1 MKKPISFPSSHGQRS
16 PVRTVIGTAVLFAV
30 FSYYS
35 PNVQAAGAFGNA
47 KRYTTS
53 EITLDNW
60 TQFSNSIYNSY
71 ITPHDENI
79 PAEGQVLTVTGE
91 GIRDTPQKSWHV
103 MGGYS
108 STGDVLNNQLNV
120 NGSINRATLYGGYAD
135 GTGTASGNT
144 LTLNTQSKVSFG
156 QLVGGYSVSGN
167 VQDNQIVV
175 AAGSKVVMNDQ
186 IARGAYTE
194 GKNAVLTSNSVTI
207 EKNASFDSGR
217 NNVHALDGAY
227 AQNGASVASDNFV
240 EIKTGASVAGWVY
253 GVRINLGGTQ
263 TTESVV
269 ENNAVRIEGGKVDGN
284 VYAVY
289 IIAGT
294 PKLTNYQG
302 NSVVLTDATVTGNIA
317 VVNPT
322 RYDLSEE
329 PDTNKLVLHNSTIDG
344 NISVSKVHSSVDPT
358 SVGRGT
364 IEASGRNTVG
374 GSVRYFER
382 LVLTVGTDNETVDD
396 KHANAVLTM
405 TGTGAVLDLQGREL
419 VLTGEDSTLFSDSY
433 DLITGASV
441 AIDNTTTLVKE
452 GTFTDALWSF
462 EELAENADPYADGL
476 QIVRGDL
483 MSGGELIS
491 KGTLSANENSKT
503 LAESFLGSI
512 AFLNQG
518 AEFIADEGMRAI
530 VNAARSG
537 KTATFG
543 AVHGGSSRYETGS
556 SVDVDGVTLATGVAT
571 KFGNL
576 TAAGFIEAGWA
587 SSESHV
593 HETEADGDHDY
604 YGIGAAVRY
613 EFENPFYLDGSVR
626 LGMASTEFDGRYGDT
641 SARYDADSF
650 YGTMHVGAGYL
661 MPLTEA
667 LKLDLYGRYVLSYLD
682 GDDAGLH
689 TGNGETFSMDSTVT
703 HAFRLGARLNG
714 NFCDNAAWRFGLAYE
729 HVADGDAESDVL
741 AEGTRAALDVPTLE
755 GDTGI
760 MELGVTMTP
769 SATSPWSFD
778 VGLKGYVGDRR
789 GVSGSALVTYAF

>member
-1 MKKPISFPSSHGQRS
+1 MKKLISFPSSRGQRS
-16 PVRTVIGTAVLFAV
+16 PMRTVIGTAVLLALLALGNTGA
-30 FSYYS
+30 S
-35 PNVQAAGAFGNA
+35 AALNGN
-47 KRYTTS
+47 RYTTS

-60 TQFSNSIYNSY
+60 HQFSSSLYNSL
-71 ITPHDENI
+71 ITPHDKNT
-79 PAEGQVLTVTGE
+79 PAVGQVLTVTGE
-91 GIRDTPQKSWHV
+91 GIREEPTRSWYV

-108 STGDVLNNQLNV
+108 TTDDVLNNQLNV

-144 LTLNTQSKVSFG
+144 LTLNTQSTVSFG
-156 QLVGGYSVSGN
+156 QLGGGYSASGN
-167 VQDNQIVV
+167 VLNNTVV
-175 AAGSKVVMNDQ
+175 ITASSQVVLNDQ
-186 IARGAYTE
+186 VAQGARTRGTDVVVT
-194 GKNAVLTSNSVTI
+194 GNSVVV
-207 EKNASFDSGR
+207 EENASFDPGPR
-217 NNVHALDGAY
+217 TAQALYGAY
-227 AQNGASVASDNFV
+227 AQNGASDAKQNSVVIRHGALVAGDVFGVFILGGSQD
-240 EIKTGASVAGWVY
+240 TPSVA
-253 GVRINLGGTQ
+253 
-263 TTESVV
+263 
-269 ENNAVRIEGGKVDGN
+269 ENNTVSIVGGRVDGD
-284 VYAVY
+284 VRAVDVS
-289 IIAGT
+289 GNLQ
-294 PKLTNYQG
+294 KLKSYQG
-302 NSVVLTDATVTGNIA
+302 NSVVLTDATVTGNIS

-396 KHANAVLTM
+396 AHENAVLTM
-405 TGTGAVLDLQGREL
+405 TDTGAVLDLQEREL

-433 DLITGASV
+433 DLITGASL
-441 AIDNTTTLVKE
+441 AIDNTTTIVKE

-462 EELAENADPYADGL
+462 EELSENSDPYADGL

-483 MSGGELIS
+483 MSGDELIT
-491 KGTLSANENSKT
+491 KGTLSANANSKT

-537 KTATFG
+537 QTATFG

-593 HETEADGDHDY
+593 HGTEADGDHDY
-604 YGIGAAVRY
+604 YGVGVAVRY
-613 EFENPFYLDGSVR
+613 EFQNPFYLDGSVR
-626 LGMASTEFDGRYGDT
+626 LGMASTEFDGRYGDA

-661 MPLTEA
+661 MSITEA

-682 GDDAGLH
+682 GDDVGLH

-769 SATSPWSFD
+769 SATSPWFFD

>member
-1 MKKPISFPSSHGQRS
+1 MKKLISFPSSRGQRS
-16 PVRTVIGTAVLFAV
+16 PMRTVIGTAVLLALLALGNTGA
-30 FSYYS
+30 S
-35 PNVQAAGAFGNA
+35 AALSGN
-47 KRYTTS
+47 RYTTS

-60 TQFSNSIYNSY
+60 HQFSSSLYNSL
-71 ITPHDENI
+71 ITPHDKNT
-79 PAEGQVLTVTGE
+79 PAVGQVLTVTGE
-91 GIRDTPQKSWHV
+91 GIREEPTRSWYV

-108 STGDVLNNQLNV
+108 TTDDVLNNQLNV

-144 LTLNTQSKVSFG
+144 LTLNTQSTVSFG
-156 QLVGGYSVSGN
+156 QLGGGYSASGN
-167 VQDNQIVV
+167 VLNNTVV
-175 AAGSKVVMNDQ
+175 ITASSQVVLNDQ
-186 IARGAYTE
+186 VAQGARTRGTDVVVT
-194 GKNAVLTSNSVTI
+194 GNSVVV
-207 EKNASFDSGR
+207 EENASFDPGPR
-217 NNVHALDGAY
+217 TAQALYGAY
-227 AQNGASVASDNFV
+227 AQNGASDAKQNSVVIRHGALVAGDVFGVFILGGSQD
-240 EIKTGASVAGWVY
+240 TPSVA
-253 GVRINLGGTQ
+253 
-263 TTESVV
+263 
-269 ENNAVRIEGGKVDGN
+269 ENNTVSIVGGRVDGD
-284 VYAVY
+284 VRAVDVS
-289 IIAGT
+289 GNLQ
-294 PKLTNYQG
+294 KLKSYQG
-302 NSVVLTDATVTGNIA
+302 NSVVLTDATVTGNIS

-396 KHANAVLTM
+396 AHENAVLTM
-405 TGTGAVLDLQGREL
+405 TDTGAVLDLQEREL

-433 DLITGASV
+433 DLITGASL
-441 AIDNTTTLVKE
+441 AIDNTTTIVKE

-462 EELAENADPYADGL
+462 EELSENSDPYADGL

-483 MSGGELIS
+483 MSGDELIT
-491 KGTLSANENSKT
+491 KGTLSANANSKT

-537 KTATFG
+537 QTATFG

-593 HETEADGDHDY
+593 HGTEADGDHDY
-604 YGIGAAVRY
+604 YGVGVAVRY
-613 EFENPFYLDGSVR
+613 EFQNPFYLDGSVR
-626 LGMASTEFDGRYGDT
+626 LGMASTEFDGRYGDA

-661 MPLTEA
+661 MSITEA

-682 GDDAGLH
+682 GDDVGLH

-769 SATSPWSFD
+769 SATSPWFFD

>member
-1 MKKPISFPSSHGQRS
+1 MKKLISFPSSRGQRS
-16 PVRTVIGTAVLFAV
+16 PMRTVIGTAVLLALLALGNTGA
-30 FSYYS
+30 S
-35 PNVQAAGAFGNA
+35 AALSGN
-47 KRYTTS
+47 RYTTS

-60 TQFSNSIYNSY
+60 HQFSSSLYNSL
-71 ITPHDENI
+71 ITPHDKNT
-79 PAEGQVLTVTGE
+79 PAVGQVLTVTGE
-91 GIRDTPQKSWHV
+91 GIREEPTRSWYV

-108 STGDVLNNQLNV
+108 TTDDVLNNQLNV

-144 LTLNTQSKVSFG
+144 LTLNTQSTVSFG
-156 QLVGGYSVSGN
+156 QLGGGYSASGN
-167 VQDNQIVV
+167 VLNNTVVITASSQVVLNNQVAQGARTRGTDVV
-175 AAGSKVVMNDQ
+175 VTG
-186 IARGAYTE
+186 
-194 GKNAVLTSNSVTI
+194 NSVVV
-207 EKNASFDSGR
+207 EENASFDPGPR
-217 NNVHALDGAY
+217 TAQALYGAY
-227 AQNGASVASDNFV
+227 AQNGASDAKQNSVVIRHGALVAGDVFGVFILGGSQD
-240 EIKTGASVAGWVY
+240 TPSVA
-253 GVRINLGGTQ
+253 
-263 TTESVV
+263 
-269 ENNAVRIEGGKVDGN
+269 ENNTVSIVGGRVDGD
-284 VYAVY
+284 VRAVDVS
-289 IIAGT
+289 GNLQ
-294 PKLTNYQG
+294 KLKSYQG
-302 NSVVLTDATVTGNIA
+302 NSVVLTDATVTGNIS

-396 KHANAVLTM
+396 AHENAVLTM

-419 VLTGEDSTLFSDSY
+419 VLAGEDSTLFSDSY

-537 KTATFG
+537 KAATFG

-556 SVDVDGVTLATGVAT
+556 SVDVNGVTLATGVAT

-593 HETEADGDHDY
+593 NGTEADGDHDY

-613 EFENPFYLDGSVR
+613 EFQNPFYLDGSVR
-626 LGMASTEFDGRYGDT
+626 LGMASTEFDGRYGDA

-661 MPLTEA
+661 MSITEA

-769 SATSPWSFD
+769 SATSPWSFNI
-778 VGLKGYVGDRR
+778 GLKGYVGDRR
-789 GVSGSALVTYAF
+789 GVSGSALATYAF

>member
-1 MKKPISFPSSHGQRS
+1 MKKLISFPSSRGQRS
-16 PVRTVIGTAVLFAV
+16 PMRTVIGTAVLLALLALGNTGA
-30 FSYYS
+30 S
-35 PNVQAAGAFGNA
+35 AALSGN
-47 KRYTTS
+47 RYTTS

-60 TQFSNSIYNSY
+60 HQFSSSLYNSL
-71 ITPHDENI
+71 ITPHDKNT
-79 PAEGQVLTVTGE
+79 PAVGQVLTVTGE
-91 GIRDTPQKSWHV
+91 GIREEPTRSWYV

-108 STGDVLNNQLNV
+108 TTDDVLNNQLNV

-144 LTLNTQSKVSFG
+144 LTLNTQSTVSFG
-156 QLVGGYSVSGN
+156 QLGGGYSASGN
-167 VQDNQIVV
+167 VLNNTVV
-175 AAGSKVVMNDQ
+175 ITASSQVVLNDQ
-186 IARGAYTE
+186 VAQGARTRGTDVVVT
-194 GKNAVLTSNSVTI
+194 GNSVVV
-207 EKNASFDSGR
+207 EENASFDPGPR
-217 NNVHALDGAY
+217 TAQALYGAY
-227 AQNGASVASDNFV
+227 AQNGASDAKQNSVVIRHGALVAGDVFGVFILGGSQD
-240 EIKTGASVAGWVY
+240 TPSVA
-253 GVRINLGGTQ
+253 
-263 TTESVV
+263 
-269 ENNAVRIEGGKVDGN
+269 ENNTVSIVGGRVDGD
-284 VYAVY
+284 VRAVDVS
-289 IIAGT
+289 GNLQ
-294 PKLTNYQG
+294 KLKSYQG
-302 NSVVLTDATVTGNIA
+302 NSVVLTDATVTGNIS

-396 KHANAVLTM
+396 AHENAVLTM
-405 TGTGAVLDLQGREL
+405 TDTGAVLDLQEREL

-433 DLITGASV
+433 DLITGASL
-441 AIDNTTTLVKE
+441 AIDNTTTIVKE

-462 EELAENADPYADGL
+462 EELSENSDPYADGL

-483 MSGGELIS
+483 MSGDELIT
-491 KGTLSANENSKT
+491 KGTLSANANSKT

-537 KTATFG
+537 QTATFG

-593 HETEADGDHDY
+593 HGTEADGDHDY
-604 YGIGAAVRY
+604 YGVGAAVRY

-626 LGMASTEFDGRYGDT
+626 LGMASTEFDGRYGDA

-661 MPLTEA
+661 MSITEA
-667 LKLDLYGRYVLSYLD
+667 LKLDLYGRYVLSFLD
-682 GDDAGLH
+682 GDDVGLH

-769 SATSPWSFD
+769 SATSPWFFD

>member
-1 MKKPISFPSSHGQRS
+1 MKKLISFPSSRGQRS
-16 PVRTVIGTAVLFAV
+16 PMRTVIGTAVLLALLALGNTGA
-30 FSYYS
+30 S
-35 PNVQAAGAFGNA
+35 AALSGN
-47 KRYTTS
+47 RYTTS

-60 TQFSNSIYNSY
+60 HQFSSSLYNSL
-71 ITPHDENI
+71 ITPHDKNT
-79 PAEGQVLTVTGE
+79 PAVGQVLTVTGE
-91 GIRDTPQKSWHV
+91 GIREEPTRSWYV

-108 STGDVLNNQLNV
+108 TTDDVLNNQLNV

-144 LTLNTQSKVSFG
+144 LTLNTQSTVSFG
-156 QLVGGYSVSGN
+156 QLGGGYSASGN
-167 VQDNQIVV
+167 VLNNTVV
-175 AAGSKVVMNDQ
+175 ITASSQVVLNGQ
-186 IARGAYTE
+186 VAQGARTRGTDVVVT
-194 GKNAVLTSNSVTI
+194 GNSVVV
-207 EKNASFDSGR
+207 EENASFDPGPR
-217 NNVHALDGAY
+217 TAQALYGAY
-227 AQNGASVASDNFV
+227 AQNGASDAKQNSVVIRHGALVAGDVFGVFILGGSQD
-240 EIKTGASVAGWVY
+240 TPSVA
-253 GVRINLGGTQ
+253 
-263 TTESVV
+263 
-269 ENNAVRIEGGKVDGN
+269 ENNTVSIVGGRVDGD
-284 VYAVY
+284 VRAVDVS
-289 IIAGT
+289 GNLQ
-294 PKLTNYQG
+294 KLKSYQG
-302 NSVVLTDATVTGNIA
+302 NSVVLTDATVTGNIS

-396 KHANAVLTM
+396 AHENAVLTM
-405 TGTGAVLDLQGREL
+405 TDTGAVLDLQEREL

-433 DLITGASV
+433 DLITGASL
-441 AIDNTTTLVKE
+441 AIDNTTTIVKE

-462 EELAENADPYADGL
+462 EELSENSDPYADGL

-483 MSGGELIS
+483 MSGDELIT
-491 KGTLSANENSKT
+491 KGTLSANANSKT

-537 KTATFG
+537 QTATFG

-593 HETEADGDHDY
+593 HGTEADGDHDY
-604 YGIGAAVRY
+604 YGVGVAVRY
-613 EFENPFYLDGSVR
+613 EFQNPFYLDGSVR
-626 LGMASTEFDGRYGDT
+626 LGMASTEFDGRYGDA

-661 MPLTEA
+661 MSITEA

-682 GDDAGLH
+682 GDDVGLH

-769 SATSPWSFD
+769 SATSPWFFD

>member
-1 MKKPISFPSSHGQRS
+1 MKKLISFPSSRGQRS
-16 PVRTVIGTAVLFAV
+16 PMRTVIGTAVLLALLALGNTGA
-30 FSYYS
+30 S
-35 PNVQAAGAFGNA
+35 AAISGN
-47 KRYTTS
+47 RYTTS

-60 TQFSNSIYNSY
+60 HQFSSSLYNSL
-71 ITPHDENI
+71 ITPHDKNT
-79 PAEGQVLTVTGE
+79 PAVGQVLTVTGE
-91 GIRDTPQKSWHV
+91 GIREEPTRSWYV

-108 STGDVLNNQLNV
+108 TTDDVLNNQLNV

-144 LTLNTQSKVSFG
+144 LTLNTQSTVSFG
-156 QLVGGYSVSGN
+156 QLGGGYSASGN
-167 VQDNQIVV
+167 VLNNTVV
-175 AAGSKVVMNDQ
+175 ITASSQVVLNDQ
-186 IARGAYTE
+186 VAQGARTRGTDVVVT
-194 GKNAVLTSNSVTI
+194 GNSVVV
-207 EKNASFDSGR
+207 EENASFDPGPR
-217 NNVHALDGAY
+217 TAQALYGAY
-227 AQNGASVASDNFV
+227 AQNGASDAKQNSVVIRHGALVAGDVFGVFILGGSQD
-240 EIKTGASVAGWVY
+240 TPSVA
-253 GVRINLGGTQ
+253 
-263 TTESVV
+263 
-269 ENNAVRIEGGKVDGN
+269 ENNTVSIVGGRVDGD
-284 VYAVY
+284 VRAVDVS
-289 IIAGT
+289 GNLQ
-294 PKLTNYQG
+294 KLKSYQG
-302 NSVVLTDATVTGNIA
+302 NSVVLTDATVTGNIS

-396 KHANAVLTM
+396 AHENAVLTM
-405 TGTGAVLDLQGREL
+405 TDTGAVLDLQEREL

-433 DLITGASV
+433 DLITGASL
-441 AIDNTTTLVKE
+441 AIDNTTTIVKE

-462 EELAENADPYADGL
+462 EELSENSDPYADGL

-483 MSGGELIS
+483 MSGDELIT
-491 KGTLSANENSKT
+491 KGTLSANANSKT

-537 KTATFG
+537 QTATFG

-593 HETEADGDHDY
+593 HGTEADGDHDY
-604 YGIGAAVRY
+604 YGVGAAVRY

-626 LGMASTEFDGRYGDT
+626 LGMASTEFDGRYGDA

-661 MPLTEA
+661 MSITEA

-682 GDDAGLH
+682 GDDVGLH

-769 SATSPWSFD
+769 SATSPWFFD

>member
-1 MKKPISFPSSHGQRS
+1 MKKLISFPSSRGQRS
-16 PVRTVIGTAVLFAV
+16 PMRTVIGTAVLLALLALGNTGA
-30 FSYYS
+30 S
-35 PNVQAAGAFGNA
+35 AALSGN
-47 KRYTTS
+47 RYTTS

-60 TQFSNSIYNSY
+60 HQFSSSLYNSL
-71 ITPHDENI
+71 ITPHDKNT
-79 PAEGQVLTVTGE
+79 PAVGQVLTVTGE
-91 GIRDTPQKSWHV
+91 GIREEPTRSWYV

-108 STGDVLNNQLNV
+108 TTDDVLNNQLNV

-144 LTLNTQSKVSFG
+144 LTLNTQSTVSFG
-156 QLVGGYSVSGN
+156 QLGGGYSASGN
-167 VQDNQIVV
+167 VLNNTVVITASSQVVLNNQVAQGARTRGTDVV
-175 AAGSKVVMNDQ
+175 VTG
-186 IARGAYTE
+186 
-194 GKNAVLTSNSVTI
+194 NSVVV
-207 EKNASFDSGR
+207 EENASFDPGPR
-217 NNVHALDGAY
+217 TAQALYGAY
-227 AQNGASVASDNFV
+227 AQNGASDAKQNSVVIRHGALVAGDVFGVFILGGSQD
-240 EIKTGASVAGWVY
+240 TPSVA
-253 GVRINLGGTQ
+253 
-263 TTESVV
+263 
-269 ENNAVRIEGGKVDGN
+269 ENNTVSIVGGRVDGD
-284 VYAVY
+284 VRAVDVS
-289 IIAGT
+289 GNLQ
-294 PKLTNYQG
+294 KLKSYQG
-302 NSVVLTDATVTGNIA
+302 NSVVLTDATVTGNIS

-396 KHANAVLTM
+396 AHENAVLTM
-405 TGTGAVLDLQGREL
+405 TGTGAVLDLQEREL

-441 AIDNTTTLVKE
+441 AIDNTTTIVKE

-462 EELAENADPYADGL
+462 EELSENSDPYADGL

-483 MSGGELIS
+483 MSGDELIT
-491 KGTLSANENSKT
+491 KGTLSANANSKT

-537 KTATFG
+537 QTATFG

-556 SVDVDGVTLATGVAT
+556 SVDVDGVTLATGIAT

-593 HETEADGDHDY
+593 HGTEADGDHDY
-604 YGIGAAVRY
+604 YGVGAAVRY

-626 LGMASTEFDGRYGDT
+626 LGTASTEFDGRYADA

-661 MPLTEA
+661 VPITEA

-682 GDDAGLH
+682 GDDVGLH

-741 AEGTRAALDVPTLE
+741 VEGTRAALDVPTLE

>member
-1 MKKPISFPSSHGQRS
+1 MKKLISFPSSRGQRS
-16 PVRTVIGTAVLFAV
+16 PMRTVIGTAVLLALLALGNTGA
-30 FSYYS
+30 S
-35 PNVQAAGAFGNA
+35 AALSGN
-47 KRYTTS
+47 RYTTS

-60 TQFSNSIYNSY
+60 HQFSSSLYNSL
-71 ITPHDENI
+71 ITPHDKNT
-79 PAEGQVLTVTGE
+79 PAVGQVLTVTGE
-91 GIRDTPQKSWHV
+91 GIREEPTRSWYV

-108 STGDVLNNQLNV
+108 TTDDVLNNQLNV

-144 LTLNTQSKVSFG
+144 LTLNTQSTVSFG
-156 QLVGGYSVSGN
+156 QLGGGYSASGN
-167 VQDNQIVV
+167 VLNNTVV
-175 AAGSKVVMNDQ
+175 ITASSQVVLNDQ
-186 IARGAYTE
+186 VAQGARTRGTDVVVT
-194 GKNAVLTSNSVTI
+194 GNSVVV
-207 EKNASFDSGR
+207 EENASFDPGPR
-217 NNVHALDGAY
+217 TAQALYGAY
-227 AQNGASVASDNFV
+227 AQNGASDAKQNSVVIRHGALVAGDVFGVFILGGSQD
-240 EIKTGASVAGWVY
+240 TPSVA
-253 GVRINLGGTQ
+253 
-263 TTESVV
+263 
-269 ENNAVRIEGGKVDGN
+269 ENNTVSIVGGRVDGD
-284 VYAVY
+284 VRAVDVS
-289 IIAGT
+289 GNLQ
-294 PKLTNYQG
+294 KLKSYQG
-302 NSVVLTDATVTGNIA
+302 NSVVLTDATVTGNIS

-382 LVLTVGTDNETVDD
+382 LVLTIGTDNETVDD
-396 KHANAVLTM
+396 AHENAVLTM
-405 TGTGAVLDLQGREL
+405 TDTGAVLDLQEREL

-441 AIDNTTTLVKE
+441 AIDNTTTIVKE

-462 EELAENADPYADGL
+462 EELSENSDPYADGL

-483 MSGGELIS
+483 MSGDELIT
-491 KGTLSANENSKT
+491 KGTLSANANSKT

-537 KTATFG
+537 QTATFG

-556 SVDVDGVTLATGVAT
+556 SVDVDGVTLAAGIAT

-593 HETEADGDHDY
+593 HGTEADGDHDY
-604 YGIGAAVRY
+604 YGVGAAVRY

-626 LGMASTEFDGRYGDT
+626 LGTASTEFDGRYADA

-661 MPLTEA
+661 VPITEA

-682 GDDAGLH
+682 GDDVGLY

-741 AEGTRAALDVPTLE
+741 VEGTRAALDVPTLE

>member
-1 MKKPISFPSSHGQRS
+1 MKKPILFPSSHGQRS
-16 PVRTVIGTAVLFAV
+16 PVRTVVGTAVLFAV
-30 FSYYS
+30 FSWQS
-35 PNVQAAGAFGNA
+35 QTVLAADPFGNA

-60 TQFSNSIYNSY
+60 EQFSSSLRNSL
-71 ITPHDENI
+71 ITPHDEDVT
-79 PAEGQVLTVTGE
+79 AEGQELKVVGE
-91 GIRDTPQKSWHV
+91 GIRGSHTGTESWYV
-103 MGGYS
+103 AGGYS
-108 STGDVLNNQLNV
+108 STGDVRNNRLNI
-120 NGSINRATLYGGYAD
+120 NGSIKGASLYGGRAD
-135 GTGTASGNT
+135 GSGKASGNV
-144 LTLNTQSKVSFG
+144 LTLNTQSVVTFG
-156 QLVGGYSVSGN
+156 NLYGGHSDTGSVLGNRIVILNGAVVETSGKAPYGAYTKGTNAVVSGN
-167 VQDNQIVV
+167 SIVV
-175 AAGSKVVMNDQ
+175 GDNVSFTTGSGV
-186 IARGAYTE
+186 
-194 GKNAVLTSNSVTI
+194 
-207 EKNASFDSGR
+207 
-217 NNVHALDGAY
+217 ALYGAY
-227 AQNGASVASDNFV
+227 AFNGSTVAENSI
-240 EIKTGASVAGWVY
+240 EIGNKSTVAGNVTAAYIEKTY
-253 GVRINLGGTQ
+253 GAEDKQSTIQGNSVRVT
-263 TTESVV
+263 
-269 ENNAVRIEGGKVDGN
+269 GGKVDGN
-284 VYAVY
+284 VYAVN
-289 IIAGT
+289 T
-294 PKLTNYQG
+294 QNTQRVNSYQG
-302 NSVVLTDATVTGNIA
+302 NSIVLTDATVTGNVA
-317 VVNPT
+317 VVNPA
-322 RYDLSEE
+322 RYDLSTE

-344 NISVSKVHSSVDPT
+344 NISVSDVHSSVDPT
-358 SVGRGT
+358 SVGRGK

-374 GSVRYFER
+374 GSVSYFER

-396 KHANAVLTM
+396 AHENAVLTM
-405 TGTGAVLDLQGREL
+405 TDTGAVLDLQGREL

-462 EELAENADPYADGL
+462 EELAENADPYVDGL

-593 HETEADGDHDY
+593 HGTEADGDHDY

-626 LGMASTEFDGRYGDT
+626 LGMASTEFDGRYGDA

-703 HAFRLGARLNG
+703 HAFRLGARLKG

>member
-1 MKKPISFPSSHGQRS
+1 MKKLISFPSSRGQRS
-16 PVRTVIGTAVLFAV
+16 PMRTVIGTAVLLALLALGNTGA
-30 FSYYS
+30 S
-35 PNVQAAGAFGNA
+35 AALSGN
-47 KRYTTS
+47 RYTTS

-60 TQFSNSIYNSY
+60 HQFSSSLYNSL
-71 ITPHDENI
+71 ITPHDKNT
-79 PAEGQVLTVTGE
+79 PAVEQVLTVTGE
-91 GIRDTPQKSWHV
+91 GIREEPTRSWYV

-108 STGDVLNNQLNV
+108 TTDDVLNNQLNI

-144 LTLNTQSKVSFG
+144 LTLNTQSTVSFG
-156 QLVGGYSVSGN
+156 QLGGGYSASGN
-167 VQDNQIVV
+167 VLNNKVV
-175 AAGSKVVMNDQ
+175 ITENSKVVLNDQ
-186 IARGAYTE
+186 VAQGARTRGTDVVVT
-194 GKNAVLTSNSVTI
+194 GNSVVV
-207 EKNASFDSGR
+207 EENASFDPGPR
-217 NNVHALDGAY
+217 TAQALYGAY
-227 AQNGASVASDNFV
+227 AQNGASDAKQNSVVIRHEALVAGDVFGVFILGGSQD
-240 EIKTGASVAGWVY
+240 TPSVA
-253 GVRINLGGTQ
+253 
-263 TTESVV
+263 
-269 ENNAVRIEGGKVDGN
+269 ENNTVSIVGGKVDGD
-284 VYAVY
+284 VRAVDVS
-289 IIAGT
+289 GN
-294 PKLTNYQG
+294 PQKLKSYQG

-317 VVNPT
+317 VVTPT
-322 RYDLSEE
+322 RYDLSTE

-374 GSVRYFER
+374 GSVRDFER

-396 KHANAVLTM
+396 AHENAVLTM
-405 TGTGAVLDLQGREL
+405 TGTDAVLDLQGREL

-537 KTATFG
+537 KAATFG

-556 SVDVDGVTLATGVAT
+556 SVDVNGVTLATGVAT

-593 HETEADGDHDY
+593 NGTEADGDHDY

-613 EFENPFYLDGSVR
+613 EFQNPFYLDGSVR
-626 LGMASTEFDGRYGDT
+626 LGMASTEFDGRYGDA

-661 MPLTEA
+661 MSITEA

-789 GVSGSALVTYAF
+789 GVSGSALATYAF

>member
-1 MKKPISFPSSHGQRS
+1 MKKLISFPSSRGQRS
-16 PVRTVIGTAVLFAV
+16 PVRAVLGTAVLLAV
-30 FSYYS
+30 LALGNTGAS
-35 PNVQAAGAFGNA
+35 AALSGN
-47 KRYTTS
+47 RYTTS

-60 TQFSNSIYNSY
+60 HQFSSSLYNSL
-71 ITPHDENI
+71 ITPHDKNT
-79 PAEGQVLTVTGE
+79 PAVEQVLTVTGE
-91 GIRDTPQKSWHV
+91 GIREEPTGSWYV

-108 STGDVLNNQLNV
+108 TTDDVLNNQLNV
-120 NGSINRATLYGGYAD
+120 IGSINRATLYGGRAD

-144 LTLNTQSKVSFG
+144 LTLKTQSKVSFG

-284 VYAVY
+284 VYAVD

-302 NSVVLTDATVTGNIA
+302 NSVVLTDATVTGEVT
-317 VVNPT
+317 VVRAT

-329 PDTNKLVLHNSTIDG
+329 PDTNKLVLHNSTVEG
-344 NISVSKVHSSVDPT
+344 NLQVSYLSSSV
-358 SVGRGT
+358 GKGT
-364 IEASGRNTVG
+364 IEASGKNTVG
-374 GSVRYFER
+374 GKVRDFER

-396 KHANAVLTM
+396 THANAVLTM

-556 SVDVDGVTLATGVAT
+556 SVDVDGVTLATGVVT

-593 HETEADGDHDY
+593 HGTEADGDHDY

-626 LGMASTEFDGRYGDT
+626 LGMASTEFDGRYGDA

>member
-1 MKKPISFPSSHGQRS
+1 MKKLNSFPSSRGQRS
-16 PVRTVIGTAVLFAV
+16 PMRTVIGTAVLLALLALGNTGA
-30 FSYYS
+30 S
-35 PNVQAAGAFGNA
+35 AALSGN
-47 KRYTTS
+47 RYTTS

-60 TQFSNSIYNSY
+60 HQFSSSLYNSL
-71 ITPHDENI
+71 ITPHDKNT
-79 PAEGQVLTVTGE
+79 PAVGQVLTVTGE
-91 GIRDTPQKSWHV
+91 GIREEPTRSWYV

-108 STGDVLNNQLNV
+108 TTDDVLNNQLNV

-156 QLVGGYSVSGN
+156 QLAGGYSVSGN
-167 VQDNQIVV
+167 VRDNTVV
-175 AAGSKVVMNDQ
+175 ITASSQVVLNDQ
-186 IARGAYTE
+186 VAQGARTRGTDVVVT
-194 GKNAVLTSNSVTI
+194 GNSVVV
-207 EKNASFDSGR
+207 EENASFDPGPR
-217 NNVHALDGAY
+217 TAQALYGAY
-227 AQNGASVASDNFV
+227 AQNGASDAKQNSVVIRHGALVAGDVFGVFILGGSQD
-240 EIKTGASVAGWVY
+240 TPSVA
-253 GVRINLGGTQ
+253 
-263 TTESVV
+263 
-269 ENNAVRIEGGKVDGN
+269 ENNTVCIVGGQVDGD
-284 VYAVY
+284 VRAVDVS
-289 IIAGT
+289 GNLQ
-294 PKLTNYQG
+294 KLKSYQG

-396 KHANAVLTM
+396 AHENAVLTM
-405 TGTGAVLDLQGREL
+405 TGTGAVLDLQEREL

-483 MSGGELIS
+483 MSGDELIT
-491 KGTLSANENSKT
+491 KGTLSANANSKT

-537 KTATFG
+537 QTATFG

-587 SSESHV
+587 SSENHV
-593 HETEADGDHDY
+593 HGTEADGDHDY
-604 YGIGAAVRY
+604 YGVGAAVRY
-613 EFENPFYLDGSVR
+613 EFQNPFYLDGSVR
-626 LGMASTEFDGRYGDT
+626 LGMASTEFDGRYGDA

-661 MPLTEA
+661 MSITEA
-667 LKLDLYGRYVLSYLD
+667 FKLDLYGRYVLSYLD
-682 GDDAGLH
+682 GDDVGLH
-689 TGNGETFSMDSTVT
+689 TGNSETFSMDSTVT

-769 SATSPWSFD
+769 SATSPWFFD

>member
-1 MKKPISFPSSHGQRS
+1 MKKLISFPSSRGQRS
-16 PVRTVIGTAVLFAV
+16 PMRTVIGTAVLLALLALGNTGA
-30 FSYYS
+30 S
-35 PNVQAAGAFGNA
+35 AALSGN
-47 KRYTTS
+47 RYTTS

-60 TQFSNSIYNSY
+60 HQFSSSLYNSL
-71 ITPHDENI
+71 ITPHDKNT
-79 PAEGQVLTVTGE
+79 PAVGQVLTVTGE
-91 GIRDTPQKSWHV
+91 GIREEPTRSWYV

-108 STGDVLNNQLNV
+108 TTDDVLNNQLNV
-120 NGSINRATLYGGYAD
+120 NGSINRATLYGGYVD

-156 QLVGGYSVSGN
+156 QLGGGYSASGN
-167 VQDNQIVV
+167 VLNN
-175 AAGSKVVMNDQ
+175 KVVVTASSQVVLNDQ
-186 IARGAYTE
+186 VAQGARTKGTDVVVT
-194 GKNAVLTSNSVTI
+194 GNSVVV
-207 EKNASFDSGR
+207 EENASFDPGPR
-217 NNVHALDGAY
+217 TAQALYGAY
-227 AQNGASVASDNFV
+227 AQNGASDAKQNSVV
-240 EIKTGASVAGWVY
+240 IRHGASVAGDVW
-253 GVRINLGGTQ
+253 GVFIQGGSQDTP
-263 TTESVV
+263 SVA
-269 ENNAVRIEGGKVDGN
+269 ENNTVSIVGGRVDGH
-284 VYAVY
+284 VRAVDVRP
-289 IIAGT
+289 A
-294 PKLTNYQG
+294 
-302 NSVVLTDATVTGNIA
+302 
-317 VVNPT
+317 
-322 RYDLSEE
+322 RYDLSTE
-329 PDTNKLVLHNSTIDG
+329 PDTNKLVLHNSTVKG
-344 NISVSKVHSSVDPT
+344 NLQVSYLSSSVDPT
-358 SVGRGT
+358 SVGKGT
-364 IEASGRNTVG
+364 IEASGKNTVG
-374 GSVRYFER
+374 GSVLDFER
-382 LVLTVGTDNETVDD
+382 LVLKVGSDNETVDD
-396 KHANAVLTM
+396 THANAVLNM

-543 AVHGGSSRYETGS
+543 AVHSGSSRYETGS

-593 HETEADGDHDY
+593 HGTEADGDHDY

-626 LGMASTEFDGRYGDT
+626 LGMASTEFDGRYGDA

-689 TGNGETFSMDSTVT
+689 TVNGETFSMDSTVT

-789 GVSGSALVTYAF
+789 GVSGSALATYAF

>member
-1 MKKPISFPSSHGQRS
+1 MKKLISFPSSRGQRS
-16 PVRTVIGTAVLFAV
+16 PMRTVIGTAVLLALLALGNTGA
-30 FSYYS
+30 S
-35 PNVQAAGAFGNA
+35 AALSGN
-47 KRYTTS
+47 RYTTS

-60 TQFSNSIYNSY
+60 HQFSSSLYNSL
-71 ITPHDENI
+71 ITPHDKNT
-79 PAEGQVLTVTGE
+79 PAVGQVLTVTGE
-91 GIRDTPQKSWHV
+91 GIREEPTRSWYV

-108 STGDVLNNQLNV
+108 TTDDVLNNQLNV

-144 LTLNTQSKVSFG
+144 LTLNTQSTVSFG
-156 QLVGGYSVSGN
+156 QLGGGYSASGN
-167 VQDNQIVV
+167 VLNNTVV
-175 AAGSKVVMNDQ
+175 ITASSQVVLNDQ
-186 IARGAYTE
+186 VAQGARTRGTDVVVT
-194 GKNAVLTSNSVTI
+194 GNSVVV
-207 EKNASFDSGR
+207 EENASFDPGPR
-217 NNVHALDGAY
+217 TAQALYGAY
-227 AQNGASVASDNFV
+227 AQNGASDAKQNSVVIRHGALVAGDVFGVFILGGSQD
-240 EIKTGASVAGWVY
+240 TPSVA
-253 GVRINLGGTQ
+253 
-263 TTESVV
+263 
-269 ENNAVRIEGGKVDGN
+269 ENNTVSIVGGRVDGD
-284 VYAVY
+284 VRAVDVS
-289 IIAGT
+289 GNLQ
-294 PKLTNYQG
+294 KLKSYQG
-302 NSVVLTDATVTGNIA
+302 NSVVLTDATVTGNIS

-382 LVLTVGTDNETVDD
+382 LVLTIGTDNETVDD
-396 KHANAVLTM
+396 AHENAVLTM
-405 TGTGAVLDLQGREL
+405 TDTGAVLDLQEREL

-441 AIDNTTTLVKE
+441 AIDNTTTIVKE

-462 EELAENADPYADGL
+462 EELSENSDPYADGL

-483 MSGGELIS
+483 MSGDELIT
-491 KGTLSANENSKT
+491 KGTLSANANSKT

-537 KTATFG
+537 QTATFG

-556 SVDVDGVTLATGVAT
+556 SVDVDGVTLATGIAT

-593 HETEADGDHDY
+593 HGTEADGDHDY
-604 YGIGAAVRY
+604 YGVGAAVRY

-626 LGMASTEFDGRYGDT
+626 LGTASTEFDGRYADA

-661 MPLTEA
+661 VPITEA

-682 GDDAGLH
+682 GDDVGLY

-741 AEGTRAALDVPTLE
+741 VEGTRAALDVPTLE

>member
-1 MKKPISFPSSHGQRS
+1 MDGH
-16 PVRTVIGTAVLFAV
+16 VRAVDVIG
-30 FSYYS
+30 
-35 PNVQAAGAFGNA
+35 
-47 KRYTTS
+47 
-53 EITLDNW
+53 
-60 TQFSNSIYNSY
+60 NS
-71 ITPHDENI
+71 
-79 PAEGQVLTVTGE
+79 
-91 GIRDTPQKSWHV
+91 QKLKS
-103 MGGYS
+103 
-108 STGDVLNNQLNV
+108 
-120 NGSINRATLYGGYAD
+120 
-135 GTGTASGNT
+135 
-144 LTLNTQSKVSFG
+144 
-156 QLVGGYSVSGN
+156 
-167 VQDNQIVV
+167 
-175 AAGSKVVMNDQ
+175 
-186 IARGAYTE
+186 
-194 GKNAVLTSNSVTI
+194 
-207 EKNASFDSGR
+207 
-217 NNVHALDGAY
+217 
-227 AQNGASVASDNFV
+227 
-240 EIKTGASVAGWVY
+240 
-253 GVRINLGGTQ
+253 
-263 TTESVV
+263 
-269 ENNAVRIEGGKVDGN
+269 
-284 VYAVY
+284 
-289 IIAGT
+289 
-294 PKLTNYQG
+294 YQG
-302 NSVVLTDATVTGNIA
+302 NSVVLTDATVTGD
-317 VVNPT
+317 VVVVRPT
-322 RYDLSEE
+322 RYDLSAE
-329 PDTNKLVLHNSTIDG
+329 PDTNKLVLHNSTVEG
-344 NISVSKVHSSVDPT
+344 NLEVSYLYSSVDPT
-358 SVGRGT
+358 SVGEGT

-441 AIDNTTTLVKE
+441 ALDNTTTLVKE

-576 TAAGFIEAGWA
+576 TTAGFIEAGWA

-593 HETEADGDHDY
+593 NGTEADGDHDY

-613 EFENPFYLDGSVR
+613 EFQNPFYLDGSVR
-626 LGMASTEFDGRYGDT
+626 LGMASTEFDGRYGDA

-661 MPLTEA
+661 MSITEA

-689 TGNGETFSMDSTVT
+689 TVNGETFSMDSTVT

-789 GVSGSALVTYAF
+789 GVSGSALATYAF

>member
-1 MKKPISFPSSHGQRS
+1 MKKLISFPSSRGQRS
-16 PVRTVIGTAVLFAV
+16 PMRTVIGTAVLLALLALGNTGA
-30 FSYYS
+30 S
-35 PNVQAAGAFGNA
+35 AALSGN
-47 KRYTTS
+47 RYTTS

-60 TQFSNSIYNSY
+60 HQFSSSLYNSL
-71 ITPHDENI
+71 ITPHDKNT
-79 PAEGQVLTVTGE
+79 PAVGQVLTVTGE
-91 GIRDTPQKSWHV
+91 GIREEPTRSWYV

-108 STGDVLNNQLNV
+108 TTDDVLNNQLNV

-144 LTLNTQSKVSFG
+144 LTLNTQSTVSFG
-156 QLVGGYSVSGN
+156 QLGGGYSASGN
-167 VQDNQIVV
+167 VLNNTVV
-175 AAGSKVVMNDQ
+175 ITASSQVVLNDQ
-186 IARGAYTE
+186 VAQGARTRGTDVVVT
-194 GKNAVLTSNSVTI
+194 GNSVVV
-207 EKNASFDSGR
+207 EENASFDPGPR
-217 NNVHALDGAY
+217 TAQALYGAY
-227 AQNGASVASDNFV
+227 AQNGASDAKQNSVGIRHGALVAGDVFGVFILGGSQD
-240 EIKTGASVAGWVY
+240 TPSVA
-253 GVRINLGGTQ
+253 
-263 TTESVV
+263 
-269 ENNAVRIEGGKVDGN
+269 ENNTVSIVGGRVDGD
-284 VYAVY
+284 VRAVDVS
-289 IIAGT
+289 GNLQ
-294 PKLTNYQG
+294 KLKSYQG
-302 NSVVLTDATVTGNIA
+302 NSVVLTDATVTGNIS

-374 GSVRYFER
+374 GSVRDFER

-396 KHANAVLTM
+396 AHENAVLTM

-419 VLTGEDSTLFSDSY
+419 VLAGEDSTLFSDSY

-537 KTATFG
+537 KAATFG

-556 SVDVDGVTLATGVAT
+556 SVDVNGVTLATGVAT

-593 HETEADGDHDY
+593 NGTEADGDHDY

-613 EFENPFYLDGSVR
+613 EFQNPFYLDGSVR
-626 LGMASTEFDGRYGDT
+626 LGMASTEFDGRYGDA

-661 MPLTEA
+661 MSITEA

-769 SATSPWSFD
+769 SATSPWSFN

-789 GVSGSALVTYAF
+789 GVSGSALATYAF

>member
-1 MKKPISFPSSHGQRS
+1 MKKLISFPSSRGQRS
-16 PVRTVIGTAVLFAV
+16 PMRTVIGTAVLLALLALGNTGA
-30 FSYYS
+30 S
-35 PNVQAAGAFGNA
+35 AALNGN
-47 KRYTTS
+47 RYTTS

-60 TQFSNSIYNSY
+60 HQFSSSLYNSL
-71 ITPHDENI
+71 ITPHDKNT
-79 PAEGQVLTVTGE
+79 PAVGQVLTVTGE
-91 GIRDTPQKSWHV
+91 GIREEPTRSWYV

-108 STGDVLNNQLNV
+108 TTDDVLNNQLNV

-144 LTLNTQSKVSFG
+144 LTLNTQSTVSFG
-156 QLVGGYSVSGN
+156 QLGGGYSASGN
-167 VQDNQIVV
+167 VLNNTVV
-175 AAGSKVVMNDQ
+175 ITASSQVVLNDQ
-186 IARGAYTE
+186 VAQGARTRGTDVVVT
-194 GKNAVLTSNSVTI
+194 GNSVVV
-207 EKNASFDSGR
+207 EENASFDPGPR
-217 NNVHALDGAY
+217 TAQALYGAY
-227 AQNGASVASDNFV
+227 AQNGASDAKQNSVVIRHGALVAGDVFGVFILGGSQD
-240 EIKTGASVAGWVY
+240 TPSVA
-253 GVRINLGGTQ
+253 
-263 TTESVV
+263 
-269 ENNAVRIEGGKVDGN
+269 ENNTVSIVGGRVDGD
-284 VYAVY
+284 VRAVDVS
-289 IIAGT
+289 GNLQ
-294 PKLTNYQG
+294 KLKSYQG
-302 NSVVLTDATVTGNIA
+302 NSVVLTDATVTGNIS

-396 KHANAVLTM
+396 AHENAVLTM
-405 TGTGAVLDLQGREL
+405 TDTGAVLDLQEREL

-433 DLITGASV
+433 DLITGASL
-441 AIDNTTTLVKE
+441 AIDNTTTIVKE

-462 EELAENADPYADGL
+462 EELSENSDPYADGL

-483 MSGGELIS
+483 MSGDELIT
-491 KGTLSANENSKT
+491 KGTLSANANSKT

-537 KTATFG
+537 QTATFG

-593 HETEADGDHDY
+593 HGTEADGDHDY
-604 YGIGAAVRY
+604 YGVGVAVRY
-613 EFENPFYLDGSVR
+613 EFQNPFYLDGSVR
-626 LGMASTEFDGRYGDT
+626 LGMASTEFDGRYGDA

-650 YGTMHVGAGYL
+650 YVTMHVGAGYL
-661 MPLTEA
+661 MSITEA

-682 GDDAGLH
+682 GDDVGLH

-769 SATSPWSFD
+769 SATSPWFFD

>member
-1 MKKPISFPSSHGQRS
+1 MKKLISFPSSRGQRS
-16 PVRTVIGTAVLFAV
+16 PMRTVIGTAVLLALLALGNTGA
-30 FSYYS
+30 S
-35 PNVQAAGAFGNA
+35 AALSGN
-47 KRYTTS
+47 RYTTS

-60 TQFSNSIYNSY
+60 HQFSSSLYNSL
-71 ITPHDENI
+71 ITPHDKNT
-79 PAEGQVLTVTGE
+79 PAVGQVLTVTGE
-91 GIRDTPQKSWHV
+91 GIREEPTRSWYV

-108 STGDVLNNQLNV
+108 TTDDVLNNQLNI

-144 LTLNTQSKVSFG
+144 LTLNTQSTVSFG
-156 QLVGGYSVSGN
+156 QLGGGYSASGN
-167 VQDNQIVV
+167 VLNNTVVITASSQVVLNNQVAQGARTRGTDVV
-175 AAGSKVVMNDQ
+175 VTG
-186 IARGAYTE
+186 
-194 GKNAVLTSNSVTI
+194 NSVVV
-207 EKNASFDSGR
+207 EENASFDPGPR
-217 NNVHALDGAY
+217 TAQALYGAY
-227 AQNGASVASDNFV
+227 AQNGASDAKQNSVVIRHGALVAGDVFGVFILGGSQD
-240 EIKTGASVAGWVY
+240 TPSVA
-253 GVRINLGGTQ
+253 
-263 TTESVV
+263 
-269 ENNAVRIEGGKVDGN
+269 ENNTVSIVGGRVDGD
-284 VYAVY
+284 VRAVDVS
-289 IIAGT
+289 GNLQ
-294 PKLTNYQG
+294 KLKSYQG
-302 NSVVLTDATVTGNIA
+302 NSVVLTDATVTGNIS

-396 KHANAVLTM
+396 AHENAVLTM
-405 TGTGAVLDLQGREL
+405 TGTGAVLDLQEREL

-441 AIDNTTTLVKE
+441 AIDNTTTIVKE

-462 EELAENADPYADGL
+462 EELSENSDPYADGL

-483 MSGGELIS
+483 MSGDELIT
-491 KGTLSANENSKT
+491 KGTLSANANSKT

-537 KTATFG
+537 QTATFG

-556 SVDVDGVTLATGVAT
+556 SVDVDGVTLATGIAT

-593 HETEADGDHDY
+593 HGTEADGDHDY
-604 YGIGAAVRY
+604 YGVGAAVRY

-626 LGMASTEFDGRYGDT
+626 LGTASTEFDGRYADA

-661 MPLTEA
+661 VPITEA

-682 GDDAGLH
+682 GDDVGLH

-741 AEGTRAALDVPTLE
+741 VEGTRAALDVPTLE

>member
-1 MKKPISFPSSHGQRS
+1 
-16 PVRTVIGTAVLFAV
+16 
-30 FSYYS
+30 
-35 PNVQAAGAFGNA
+35 
-47 KRYTTS
+47 
-53 EITLDNW
+53 
-60 TQFSNSIYNSY
+60 
-71 ITPHDENI
+71 
-79 PAEGQVLTVTGE
+79 
-91 GIRDTPQKSWHV
+91 

-108 STGDVLNNQLNV
+108 TTDDVLNNQLNI

-144 LTLNTQSKVSFG
+144 LTLNTQSTVSFG
-156 QLVGGYSVSGN
+156 QLGGGYSASGN
-167 VQDNQIVV
+167 VLNNKVV
-175 AAGSKVVMNDQ
+175 ITENSKVVLNDQ
-186 IARGAYTE
+186 VAQGARTRGTDVVVT
-194 GKNAVLTSNSVTI
+194 GNSVVV
-207 EKNASFDSGR
+207 EENASFDPGPR
-217 NNVHALDGAY
+217 TAQALYGAY
-227 AQNGASVASDNFV
+227 AQNGASDAKQNSVVIRHEALVAGDVFGVFILGGSQD
-240 EIKTGASVAGWVY
+240 TPSVA
-253 GVRINLGGTQ
+253 
-263 TTESVV
+263 
-269 ENNAVRIEGGKVDGN
+269 ENNTVSIVGGRVDGH
-284 VYAVY
+284 VRAVDVS
-289 IIAGT
+289 GN
-294 PKLTNYQG
+294 PQKLKSYQG
-302 NSVVLTDATVTGNIA
+302 NSLVLTDATVTGNIA
-317 VVNPT
+317 VVTPT
-322 RYDLSEE
+322 RYDLSTE

-364 IEASGRNTVG
+364 IESSGRNTVG

-396 KHANAVLTM
+396 AHENAVLTM

-537 KTATFG
+537 KAATFG

-556 SVDVDGVTLATGVAT
+556 SVDVNGVTLATGVAT

-593 HETEADGDHDY
+593 NGTEADGDHDY

-613 EFENPFYLDGSVR
+613 EFQNPFYLDGSVR
-626 LGMASTEFDGRYGDT
+626 LGMASTEFDGRYGDA

-661 MPLTEA
+661 MSITEA

-760 MELGVTMTP
+760 MELGVTMAP

-789 GVSGSALVTYAF
+789 GVSGSALATYAF

>member
-1 MKKPISFPSSHGQRS
+1 MKKLISFPSSRGQRS
-16 PVRTVIGTAVLFAV
+16 PMRTVIGTAVLLALLALGNTGA
-30 FSYYS
+30 S
-35 PNVQAAGAFGNA
+35 AALSGN
-47 KRYTTS
+47 RYTTS

-60 TQFSNSIYNSY
+60 HQFSSSLYNSL
-71 ITPHDENI
+71 ITPHDKNT
-79 PAEGQVLTVTGE
+79 PAVGQVLTVTGE
-91 GIRDTPQKSWHV
+91 GIREEPTRSWYV

-108 STGDVLNNQLNV
+108 TTDDVLNNQLNV

-156 QLVGGYSVSGN
+156 QLGGGYSASGN
-167 VQDNQIVV
+167 VLNN
-175 AAGSKVVMNDQ
+175 KVVVTASSQVVLNDQ
-186 IARGAYTE
+186 VAQGARTKGTDVVVT
-194 GKNAVLTSNSVTI
+194 GNSVVV
-207 EKNASFDSGR
+207 EENASFDPGPR
-217 NNVHALDGAY
+217 TAQALYGAY
-227 AQNGASVASDNFV
+227 AQNGASDAKQNSVV
-240 EIKTGASVAGWVY
+240 IRHGASVAGDVW
-253 GVRINLGGTQ
+253 GVFIQGGSQDTP
-263 TTESVV
+263 SVA
-269 ENNAVRIEGGKVDGN
+269 ENNTVSIVGSRVDGH
-284 VYAVY
+284 VRAVDVS
-289 IIAGT
+289 GNSQ
-294 PKLTNYQG
+294 KLKSYQG
-302 NSVVLTDATVTGNIA
+302 NSVVLTDATVTGDA
-317 VVNPT
+317 VVVRPA
-322 RYDLSEE
+322 RYDLSTE
-329 PDTNKLVLHNSTIDG
+329 PDTNKLVLHNSTVKG
-344 NISVSKVHSSVDPT
+344 NLQVSYLSSSVDPT
-358 SVGRGT
+358 SVGKGT
-364 IEASGRNTVG
+364 IEASGKNTVG
-374 GSVRYFER
+374 GSVLDFER
-382 LVLTVGTDNETVDD
+382 LVLKVGSDNETVDD
-396 KHANAVLTM
+396 THANAVLNM
-405 TGTGAVLDLQGREL
+405 TGTGVELDLKEREL
-419 VLTGEDSTLFSDSY
+419 VLAGEDSTLFSDSY

-512 AFLNQG
+512 AFLNQD

-593 HETEADGDHDY
+593 HGTEADGDHDY

-626 LGMASTEFDGRYGDT
+626 LGMASTEFDGRYGDA

-689 TGNGETFSMDSTVT
+689 TVNGETFSMDSTVT

>member
-1 MKKPISFPSSHGQRS
+1 MKKLISFPSSRGQRS
-16 PVRTVIGTAVLFAV
+16 PMRTVIGTAVLLALLALGNTGA
-30 FSYYS
+30 S
-35 PNVQAAGAFGNA
+35 AALSGN
-47 KRYTTS
+47 RYTTS

-60 TQFSNSIYNSY
+60 HQFSSSLYNSL
-71 ITPHDENI
+71 ITPHDKNT
-79 PAEGQVLTVTGE
+79 PAVGQVLTVTGE
-91 GIRDTPQKSWHV
+91 GIREEPTRSWYV

-108 STGDVLNNQLNV
+108 TTDDVLNNQLNV

-135 GTGTASGNT
+135 GTGTASSNT
-144 LTLNTQSKVSFG
+144 LTLNTQSTVSLG
-156 QLVGGYSVSGN
+156 QLGGGYSASGN
-167 VQDNQIVV
+167 VLNNTVV
-175 AAGSKVVMNDQ
+175 ITASSQVVLNDQ
-186 IARGAYTE
+186 VAQGARTRGTDVVVT
-194 GKNAVLTSNSVTI
+194 GNSVVV
-207 EKNASFDSGR
+207 EENASFDPGPR
-217 NNVHALDGAY
+217 TAQALYGAY
-227 AQNGASVASDNFV
+227 AQNGASDAKQNSVVIRHGALVAGDVFGVFILGGSQD
-240 EIKTGASVAGWVY
+240 TPSVA
-253 GVRINLGGTQ
+253 
-263 TTESVV
+263 
-269 ENNAVRIEGGKVDGN
+269 ENNTVSIVGGRVDGD
-284 VYAVY
+284 VRAVDVS
-289 IIAGT
+289 GNLQ
-294 PKLTNYQG
+294 KLKSYQG
-302 NSVVLTDATVTGNIA
+302 NSVVLTDATVTGNIS

-396 KHANAVLTM
+396 AHENAVLTM
-405 TGTGAVLDLQGREL
+405 TDTGAVLDLQEREL

-441 AIDNTTTLVKE
+441 AIDNTTTIVKE

-462 EELAENADPYADGL
+462 EELSENSDPYADGL

-483 MSGGELIS
+483 MSGDELIT
-491 KGTLSANENSKT
+491 KGTLSANANSKT

-537 KTATFG
+537 QTATFG

-593 HETEADGDHDY
+593 HGTEADGDHDY
-604 YGIGAAVRY
+604 YGVGAAVRY
-613 EFENPFYLDGSVR
+613 EFQNPFYLDGSVR
-626 LGMASTEFDGRYGDT
+626 LGMASTEFDGRYGDA

-661 MPLTEA
+661 MSITEA

-682 GDDAGLH
+682 GDDVGLH

-769 SATSPWSFD
+769 SATSPWFFD

>member
-1 MKKPISFPSSHGQRS
+1 MKKLISFPSSRGQRS
-16 PVRTVIGTAVLFAV
+16 PMRTVIGTAVLLALLALGNTGA
-30 FSYYS
+30 S
-35 PNVQAAGAFGNA
+35 AALSGN
-47 KRYTTS
+47 RYTTS

-60 TQFSNSIYNSY
+60 HQFSSSLYNSL
-71 ITPHDENI
+71 ITPHDKNT
-79 PAEGQVLTVTGE
+79 PAVGQVLTVTGE
-91 GIRDTPQKSWHV
+91 GIREEPTRSWYV

-108 STGDVLNNQLNV
+108 TTDDVLNNQLNV

-144 LTLNTQSKVSFG
+144 LTLNTQSTVSFG
-156 QLVGGYSVSGN
+156 QLGGGYSASGN
-167 VQDNQIVV
+167 VLNNTVVITASSQVVLNNQVAQGARTRGTDVV
-175 AAGSKVVMNDQ
+175 VTG
-186 IARGAYTE
+186 
-194 GKNAVLTSNSVTI
+194 NSVVV
-207 EKNASFDSGR
+207 EENASFDPGPR
-217 NNVHALDGAY
+217 TAQALYGAY
-227 AQNGASVASDNFV
+227 AQNGASDAKQNSVVIRHGALVAGDVFGVFILGGSQD
-240 EIKTGASVAGWVY
+240 TPSVA
-253 GVRINLGGTQ
+253 
-263 TTESVV
+263 
-269 ENNAVRIEGGKVDGN
+269 ENNTVSIVGGRVDGD
-284 VYAVY
+284 VRAVDVS
-289 IIAGT
+289 GNLQ
-294 PKLTNYQG
+294 KLKSYQG
-302 NSVVLTDATVTGNIA
+302 NSVVLTDATVTGNIS

-396 KHANAVLTM
+396 AHENAVLTM
-405 TGTGAVLDLQGREL
+405 TGTGAVLDLQEREL

-441 AIDNTTTLVKE
+441 AIDNTTTIVKE
-452 GTFTDALWSF
+452 GTFTDAFWSF
-462 EELAENADPYADGL
+462 EELSENSDPYADGL

-483 MSGGELIS
+483 MSGDELIT
-491 KGTLSANENSKT
+491 KGTLSANANSKT

-537 KTATFG
+537 QTATFG

-556 SVDVDGVTLATGVAT
+556 SVDVDGVTLATGIAT

-593 HETEADGDHDY
+593 HGTEADGDHDY
-604 YGIGAAVRY
+604 YGVGAAVRY

-626 LGMASTEFDGRYGDT
+626 LGTASTEFDGRYADA

-661 MPLTEA
+661 VPITEA

-682 GDDAGLH
+682 GDDVGLH

-741 AEGTRAALDVPTLE
+741 VEGTRAALDVPTLE

-769 SATSPWSFD
+769 SATSTWSFD

>member
-1 MKKPISFPSSHGQRS
+1 MKKLISFPSSRGQRS
-16 PVRTVIGTAVLFAV
+16 PMRTVIGTAVLLALLALGNTGA
-30 FSYYS
+30 S
-35 PNVQAAGAFGNA
+35 AALSGN
-47 KRYTTS
+47 RYTTS

-60 TQFSNSIYNSY
+60 HQFSSSLYNSL
-71 ITPHDENI
+71 ITPHDKNT
-79 PAEGQVLTVTGE
+79 PAVGQVLTVTGE
-91 GIRDTPQKSWHV
+91 GIREEPTRSWYV

-108 STGDVLNNQLNV
+108 TTDDVLNNQLNV
-120 NGSINRATLYGGYAD
+120 NGSINRATLYGGYVD

-156 QLVGGYSVSGN
+156 QLGGGYSASGN
-167 VQDNQIVV
+167 VLNN
-175 AAGSKVVMNDQ
+175 KVVVTASSQVVLNDQ
-186 IARGAYTE
+186 VAQGARTKGTDVVVT
-194 GKNAVLTSNSVTI
+194 GNSVVV
-207 EKNASFDSGR
+207 EENASFDPGPR
-217 NNVHALDGAY
+217 TAQALYGAY
-227 AQNGASVASDNFV
+227 AQNGASDAKQNSVV
-240 EIKTGASVAGWVY
+240 IRHGASVAGDVW
-253 GVRINLGGTQ
+253 GVFIQGGSQDTP
-263 TTESVV
+263 SVA
-269 ENNAVRIEGGKVDGN
+269 ENNTVSIVGGRVDGH
-284 VYAVY
+284 VRAVDVS
-289 IIAGT
+289 GNSQ
-294 PKLTNYQG
+294 KLKSYQG
-302 NSVVLTDATVTGNIA
+302 NSVVLTDATVTGDA
-317 VVNPT
+317 VVVNPT

-396 KHANAVLTM
+396 AHENAVLTM

-503 LAESFLGSI
+503 LAKSFLGSI

-593 HETEADGDHDY
+593 NGTEADGDHDY

-613 EFENPFYLDGSVR
+613 EFQNPFYLDGSVR
-626 LGMASTEFDGRYGDT
+626 LGMASTEFDGRYGDA

-661 MPLTEA
+661 MPLTET

>member
-1 MKKPISFPSSHGQRS
+1 MKKLISFPSSRGQRS
-16 PVRTVIGTAVLFAV
+16 PMRTVIGTAVLLALLALGNTGA
-30 FSYYS
+30 S
-35 PNVQAAGAFGNA
+35 AALSGN
-47 KRYTTS
+47 RYTTS

-60 TQFSNSIYNSY
+60 HQFSSSLYNSL
-71 ITPHDENI
+71 ITPHDKNT
-79 PAEGQVLTVTGE
+79 PAVGQVLTVTGE
-91 GIRDTPQKSWHV
+91 GIREEPTRSWNV

-108 STGDVLNNQLNV
+108 TTDDVLNNQLNV

-144 LTLNTQSKVSFG
+144 LTLNTQSTVSFG
-156 QLVGGYSVSGN
+156 QLGGGYSASGN
-167 VQDNQIVV
+167 VLNNTVV
-175 AAGSKVVMNDQ
+175 ITASSQVVLNDQ
-186 IARGAYTE
+186 VAQGARTRGTDVVVT
-194 GKNAVLTSNSVTI
+194 GNSVVV
-207 EKNASFDSGR
+207 EENASFDPGPR
-217 NNVHALDGAY
+217 TAQALYGAY
-227 AQNGASVASDNFV
+227 AQNGASDAKQNSVVIRHGALVAGDVFGVFILGGSQD
-240 EIKTGASVAGWVY
+240 TPSVA
-253 GVRINLGGTQ
+253 
-263 TTESVV
+263 
-269 ENNAVRIEGGKVDGN
+269 ENNTVSIVGGRVDGD
-284 VYAVY
+284 VRAVDVS
-289 IIAGT
+289 GNLQ
-294 PKLTNYQG
+294 KLKSYQG
-302 NSVVLTDATVTGNIA
+302 NSVVLTDATVTGNIS

-396 KHANAVLTM
+396 AHENAVLTM
-405 TGTGAVLDLQGREL
+405 TDTGAVLDLQEREL

-441 AIDNTTTLVKE
+441 AIDNTTTIVKE

-462 EELAENADPYADGL
+462 EELSENSDPYADGL

-483 MSGGELIS
+483 MSGDELIT
-491 KGTLSANENSKT
+491 KGTLSANANSKT

-530 VNAARSG
+530 VNAARNG
-537 KTATFG
+537 QTATFG

-593 HETEADGDHDY
+593 HGTEADGDHDY
-604 YGIGAAVRY
+604 YGVGAAVRY
-613 EFENPFYLDGSVR
+613 EFQIPFYLDGSVR
-626 LGMASTEFDGRYGDT
+626 LGMASTEFDGRYGDA

-661 MPLTEA
+661 MSITEA

-682 GDDAGLH
+682 GDDVGLH

-741 AEGTRAALDVPTLE
+741 AQGTRAALDVPTLE

-769 SATSPWSFD
+769 SATSPWFFD

>member
-1 MKKPISFPSSHGQRS
+1 MKKLISFPSSRGQRS
-16 PVRTVIGTAVLFAV
+16 PMRTVIGTAVLLALLALGNTGA
-30 FSYYS
+30 S
-35 PNVQAAGAFGNA
+35 AALSGN
-47 KRYTTS
+47 RYTTS

-60 TQFSNSIYNSY
+60 HQFSSSLYNSL
-71 ITPHDENI
+71 ITPHDKNT
-79 PAEGQVLTVTGE
+79 PAVGQVLTVTGE
-91 GIRDTPQKSWHV
+91 GIREEPTRSWYV

-108 STGDVLNNQLNV
+108 TTDDVLNNQLNV

-144 LTLNTQSKVSFG
+144 LTLNTQSTVSFG
-156 QLVGGYSVSGN
+156 QLGGGYSASGN
-167 VQDNQIVV
+167 VLNNTVV
-175 AAGSKVVMNDQ
+175 ITASSQVVLNDQ
-186 IARGAYTE
+186 VAQGARTRGTDVVVT
-194 GKNAVLTSNSVTI
+194 GNSVVV
-207 EKNASFDSGR
+207 EENASFDPGPR
-217 NNVHALDGAY
+217 TAQALYGAY
-227 AQNGASVASDNFV
+227 AQNGASDAKQNSVVIRHGALVAGDVFGVFILGGSQD
-240 EIKTGASVAGWVY
+240 TPSVA
-253 GVRINLGGTQ
+253 
-263 TTESVV
+263 
-269 ENNAVRIEGGKVDGN
+269 ENNTVSIVGGRVDGD
-284 VYAVY
+284 VRAVDVS
-289 IIAGT
+289 GNLQ
-294 PKLTNYQG
+294 KLKSYQG
-302 NSVVLTDATVTGNIA
+302 NSVVLTDATVTGNIS

-396 KHANAVLTM
+396 AHENAVLTM
-405 TGTGAVLDLQGREL
+405 TDTGAVLDLQEREL

-433 DLITGASV
+433 DLITGASL
-441 AIDNTTTLVKE
+441 AIDNTTTIVKE

-462 EELAENADPYADGL
+462 EELSENSDPYADGL

-483 MSGGELIS
+483 MSGDELIT
-491 KGTLSANENSKT
+491 KGTLSANANSKT

-537 KTATFG
+537 QTATFG

-593 HETEADGDHDY
+593 HGTEADGDHDY
-604 YGIGAAVRY
+604 YGVGAAVRY

-626 LGMASTEFDGRYGDT
+626 LGMASTEFDGRYGDA
-641 SARYDADSF
+641 SARYDADSS

-661 MPLTEA
+661 MSITEA

-682 GDDAGLH
+682 GDDVGLH

-769 SATSPWSFD
+769 SATSPWFFD

>member
-1 MKKPISFPSSHGQRS
+1 MKKLISFPSSRGQRS
-16 PVRTVIGTAVLFAV
+16 PMRTVIGTAVLLALLALGNTGA
-30 FSYYS
+30 S
-35 PNVQAAGAFGNA
+35 AALSGN
-47 KRYTTS
+47 RYTTS

-60 TQFSNSIYNSY
+60 HQFSSSLYNSL
-71 ITPHDENI
+71 ITPHDKNT
-79 PAEGQVLTVTGE
+79 PAVGQVLTVTGE
-91 GIRDTPQKSWHV
+91 GIREEPTRSWYV

-108 STGDVLNNQLNV
+108 TTDDVLNNQLNV

-144 LTLNTQSKVSFG
+144 LTLNTQSTVSFG
-156 QLVGGYSVSGN
+156 QLGGGYSASGN
-167 VQDNQIVV
+167 VLNNTVV
-175 AAGSKVVMNDQ
+175 ITASSQVVLNDQ
-186 IARGAYTE
+186 VAQGARTRGTDVVVT
-194 GKNAVLTSNSVTI
+194 GNSVVV
-207 EKNASFDSGR
+207 EENASFDPGPR
-217 NNVHALDGAY
+217 TAQALYGAY
-227 AQNGASVASDNFV
+227 AQNGASDAKQNSVVIRHGALVAGDVFGVFILGGSQD
-240 EIKTGASVAGWVY
+240 TPSVA
-253 GVRINLGGTQ
+253 
-263 TTESVV
+263 
-269 ENNAVRIEGGKVDGN
+269 ENNTVSIVGGRVDGD
-284 VYAVY
+284 VRAVDVS
-289 IIAGT
+289 GNLQ
-294 PKLTNYQG
+294 KLKSYQG
-302 NSVVLTDATVTGNIA
+302 NSVVLTDATVTGNIS

-382 LVLTVGTDNETVDD
+382 LVLTIGTDNETVDD
-396 KHANAVLTM
+396 AHENAVLTM
-405 TGTGAVLDLQGREL
+405 TDTGAVLDLQEREL

-441 AIDNTTTLVKE
+441 AIDNTTTIVKE

-462 EELAENADPYADGL
+462 EELSENSDPYADGL

-483 MSGGELIS
+483 MSGDELIT
-491 KGTLSANENSKT
+491 KGTLSANANSKT

-537 KTATFG
+537 QTATFG

-556 SVDVDGVTLATGVAT
+556 SVDVDGVTLATGIAT

-593 HETEADGDHDY
+593 HGTEADGDHDY
-604 YGIGAAVRY
+604 YGVGAAVRY

-626 LGMASTEFDGRYGDT
+626 LGTASTEFDGRYADA

-661 MPLTEA
+661 VPITEA

-682 GDDAGLH
+682 GDDVGLY

-741 AEGTRAALDVPTLE
+741 VEGTRAALDVPTLE

-769 SATSPWSFD
+769 STTSPWSFD

>member
-1 MKKPISFPSSHGQRS
+1 MKKLISFPSSRGQRS
-16 PVRTVIGTAVLFAV
+16 PMRTVIGTAVLLALLALGNTGA
-30 FSYYS
+30 S
-35 PNVQAAGAFGNA
+35 AALSGN
-47 KRYTTS
+47 RYTTS

-60 TQFSNSIYNSY
+60 HQFSSSLYNSL
-71 ITPHDENI
+71 ITPHDKNT
-79 PAEGQVLTVTGE
+79 PAVGQVLTVTGE
-91 GIRDTPQKSWHV
+91 GIREEPTRSWYV

-108 STGDVLNNQLNV
+108 TTDDVLNNQLNI

-144 LTLNTQSKVSFG
+144 LTLNTQSTVSFG
-156 QLVGGYSVSGN
+156 QLGGGYSASGN
-167 VQDNQIVV
+167 VLNNKVV
-175 AAGSKVVMNDQ
+175 ITENSKVVLNDQ
-186 IARGAYTE
+186 VAQGARTRGTDVVVT
-194 GKNAVLTSNSVTI
+194 GNSVVV
-207 EKNASFDSGR
+207 EENASFDPGPR
-217 NNVHALDGAY
+217 TAQALYGAY
-227 AQNGASVASDNFV
+227 AQNGASDAKQNSVVIRHEALVAGDVFGVFILGGSQD
-240 EIKTGASVAGWVY
+240 TPSVA
-253 GVRINLGGTQ
+253 
-263 TTESVV
+263 
-269 ENNAVRIEGGKVDGN
+269 ENNTVSIVGGRVDGH
-284 VYAVY
+284 VRAVDVS
-289 IIAGT
+289 GN
-294 PKLTNYQG
+294 PQKLKSYQG

-317 VVNPT
+317 VVTPT
-322 RYDLSEE
+322 RYDLSTE

-374 GSVRYFER
+374 GSVRDFER

-396 KHANAVLTM
+396 AHENAVLTM

-419 VLTGEDSTLFSDSY
+419 VLAGEDSTLFSDSY

-537 KTATFG
+537 KAATFG

-556 SVDVDGVTLATGVAT
+556 SVDVNGVTLATGVAT

-593 HETEADGDHDY
+593 NGTEADGDHDY

-613 EFENPFYLDGSVR
+613 EFQNPFYLDGSVR
-626 LGMASTEFDGRYGDT
+626 LGMASTEFDGRYGDA

-661 MPLTEA
+661 MSITEA

-769 SATSPWSFD
+769 SATSPWSFN

-789 GVSGSALVTYAF
+789 GVSGSALATYAF

>member
-1 MKKPISFPSSHGQRS
+1 MKKLISFPSSRGQRS
-16 PVRTVIGTAVLFAV
+16 PVRTVLGTAVLLAV
-30 FSYYS
+30 LALGNTGAS
-35 PNVQAAGAFGNA
+35 AALSGN
-47 KRYTTS
+47 RYTTS

-60 TQFSNSIYNSY
+60 EQFSSSLYISL
-71 ITPHDENI
+71 ITPHDENT

-91 GIRDTPQKSWHV
+91 GIRDTPQKSWYV

-108 STGDVLNNQLNV
+108 STDDVLNNQLNV
-120 NGSINRATLYGGYAD
+120 NGSINRAALYGGYAD
-135 GTGTASGNT
+135 GTGTASSNT

-156 QLVGGYSVSGN
+156 QLGGGYSASGN
-167 VQDNQIVV
+167 VLNN
-175 AAGSKVVMNDQ
+175 KVVITASSQVVLNDQ
-186 IARGAYTE
+186 VAQGARTKGTDVVVT
-194 GKNAVLTSNSVTI
+194 GNSVVV
-207 EKNASFDSGR
+207 EENASFDPGPR
-217 NNVHALDGAY
+217 TAQALFGAY
-227 AQNGASVASDNFV
+227 AQNGASDAKQNSVV
-240 EIKTGASVAGWVY
+240 IRHGASVAGDVF
-253 GVRINLGGTQ
+253 GVFIQGGSQDTP
-263 TTESVV
+263 SVA
-269 ENNAVRIEGGKVDGN
+269 ENNTVSIVGGRVDGH
-284 VYAVY
+284 VRAVDVS
-289 IIAGT
+289 GN
-294 PKLTNYQG
+294 PQKLKSYQG
-302 NSVVLTDATVTGNIA
+302 NSVVLTDATVTGN
-317 VVNPT
+317 VVVVRPA
-322 RYDLSEE
+322 RYDLSTE
-329 PDTNKLVLHNSTIDG
+329 PDTNKLVLHNSTVEG
-344 NISVSKVHSSVDPT
+344 NLQVSYLHSSVDPT
-358 SVGRGT
+358 SVGKGT
-364 IEASGRNTVG
+364 IEASGKNTVG
-374 GSVRYFER
+374 GSVLDFER

-396 KHANAVLTM
+396 AHENAVLTM
-405 TGTGAVLDLQGREL
+405 TDTGAVLDLQGREL

-462 EELAENADPYADGL
+462 EELSENSDPYADGL

-483 MSGGELIS
+483 MSGDELIT
-491 KGTLSANENSKT
+491 KGTLSANANSKT

-537 KTATFG
+537 QTATFG

-593 HETEADGDHDY
+593 HGTEADGDHDY
-604 YGIGAAVRY
+604 YGVGVAVRY
-613 EFENPFYLDGSVR
+613 EFQNPFYLDGSVR
-626 LGMASTEFDGRYGDT
+626 LGMASTEFDGRYGDA

-661 MPLTEA
+661 MSITEA
-667 LKLDLYGRYVLSYLD
+667 LKLDLYGRYVFSYLD
-682 GDDAGLH
+682 GDDVGLH

-778 VGLKGYVGDRR
+778 VGLKGYVGERR

>member
-1 MKKPISFPSSHGQRS
+1 MKKLISFPSSRGQRS
-16 PVRTVIGTAVLFAV
+16 PMRTVIGTAVLLALLALGNTGA
-30 FSYYS
+30 S
-35 PNVQAAGAFGNA
+35 AALSGN
-47 KRYTTS
+47 RYTTS

-60 TQFSNSIYNSY
+60 HQFSSSLYNSL
-71 ITPHDENI
+71 ITPHDKNT
-79 PAEGQVLTVTGE
+79 PAVGQVLTVTGE
-91 GIRDTPQKSWHV
+91 GIREEPTRSWYV

-108 STGDVLNNQLNV
+108 TTDDVLNNQLNV

-156 QLVGGYSVSGN
+156 QLAGGYSVSGN
-167 VQDNQIVV
+167 VRDNTVV
-175 AAGSKVVMNDQ
+175 ITASSQVVLNDQ
-186 IARGAYTE
+186 VAQGARTRGTDVVVT
-194 GKNAVLTSNSVTI
+194 GNSVVV
-207 EKNASFDSGR
+207 EENASFDPGPR
-217 NNVHALDGAY
+217 TAQALYGAY
-227 AQNGASVASDNFV
+227 AQNGASDAKQNSVVIRHGALVAGDVFGVFILGGSQD
-240 EIKTGASVAGWVY
+240 TPSVA
-253 GVRINLGGTQ
+253 
-263 TTESVV
+263 
-269 ENNAVRIEGGKVDGN
+269 ENNTVCIVGGQVDGD
-284 VYAVY
+284 VRAVDVS
-289 IIAGT
+289 GNLQ
-294 PKLTNYQG
+294 KLKSYQG

-358 SVGRGT
+358 SVGKGT
-364 IEASGRNTVG
+364 IEASGKNTVG
-374 GSVRYFER
+374 GKVRDFER

-396 KHANAVLTM
+396 SHENAVLTM

-462 EELAENADPYADGL
+462 EKLAENADPYADGL

-543 AVHGGSSRYETGS
+543 VVHGGSSRYETGS

-593 HETEADGDHDY
+593 RGTEADGDHDY

-626 LGMASTEFDGRYGDT
+626 LGMASTEFDGRYGDA
-641 SARYDADSF
+641 SAQYDADSF

>member
-1 MKKPISFPSSHGQRS
+1 MKKLISFPSSRGQRS
-16 PVRTVIGTAVLFAV
+16 PMRTVIGTAVLLALLALGNTGA
-30 FSYYS
+30 S
-35 PNVQAAGAFGNA
+35 AALSGN
-47 KRYTTS
+47 RYTTS

-60 TQFSNSIYNSY
+60 HQFSSSLYNSL
-71 ITPHDENI
+71 ITPHDKNT
-79 PAEGQVLTVTGE
+79 PAVGQVLTVTGE
-91 GIRDTPQKSWHV
+91 GIREEPTRSWYV

-108 STGDVLNNQLNV
+108 TTDDVLNNQLNV

-144 LTLNTQSKVSFG
+144 LTLNTQSTVSFG
-156 QLVGGYSVSGN
+156 QLGGGYSASGN
-167 VQDNQIVV
+167 VLNNTVVITASSQVVLNNQVAQGARTRGTDVV
-175 AAGSKVVMNDQ
+175 VTG
-186 IARGAYTE
+186 
-194 GKNAVLTSNSVTI
+194 NSVVV
-207 EKNASFDSGR
+207 EENASFDPGPR
-217 NNVHALDGAY
+217 TAQALYGAY
-227 AQNGASVASDNFV
+227 AQNGASDAKQNSVVIRHGALVAGDVFGVFILGGSQD
-240 EIKTGASVAGWVY
+240 TPSVA
-253 GVRINLGGTQ
+253 
-263 TTESVV
+263 
-269 ENNAVRIEGGKVDGN
+269 ENNTVSIVGGRVDGD
-284 VYAVY
+284 VRAVDVS
-289 IIAGT
+289 GNLQ
-294 PKLTNYQG
+294 KLKSYQG
-302 NSVVLTDATVTGNIA
+302 NSVVLTDATVTGNIS

-396 KHANAVLTM
+396 AHENAVLTM
-405 TGTGAVLDLQGREL
+405 TGTGAVLDLQEREL

-441 AIDNTTTLVKE
+441 AIDNTTTIVKE

-462 EELAENADPYADGL
+462 EELSENSDPYADGL

-483 MSGGELIS
+483 MSGDELIT
-491 KGTLSANENSKT
+491 KGTLSANANSKT

-537 KTATFG
+537 QTATFG

-556 SVDVDGVTLATGVAT
+556 SVDVDGVTLATGIAT

-593 HETEADGDHDY
+593 HGTEADGDHDY
-604 YGIGAAVRY
+604 YGVGVAVRY

-626 LGMASTEFDGRYGDT
+626 LGTASTEFDGRYADA

-661 MPLTEA
+661 VPITEA

-682 GDDAGLH
+682 GDDVGLH

-741 AEGTRAALDVPTLE
+741 VEGTRAALDVPTLE

>member
-1 MKKPISFPSSHGQRS
+1 MKKLISFPSSRGQRS
-16 PVRTVIGTAVLFAV
+16 PVRAVLGTAVLLAV
-30 FSYYS
+30 LALGNTGAS
-35 PNVQAAGAFGNA
+35 AALSGN
-47 KRYTTS
+47 RYTTS

-60 TQFSNSIYNSY
+60 HQFSSSLYNSL
-71 ITPHDENI
+71 ITPHDKNT
-79 PAEGQVLTVTGE
+79 PAVEQVLTVTGE
-91 GIRDTPQKSWHV
+91 GIREEPTGSWYV

-108 STGDVLNNQLNV
+108 TTDDVLNNQLNV
-120 NGSINRATLYGGYAD
+120 IGSINRATLYGGRAD

-284 VYAVY
+284 VYAVD

-302 NSVVLTDATVTGNIA
+302 NSVVLTDATVTGEVT
-317 VVNPT
+317 VVRAT

-344 NISVSKVHSSVDPT
+344 NLSVSKVDSSVDPT
-358 SVGRGT
+358 SVGKGT
-364 IEASGRNTVG
+364 IEASGKNTVG
-374 GSVRYFER
+374 GKVRDFER

-396 KHANAVLTM
+396 THANAVLTM

-556 SVDVDGVTLATGVAT
+556 SVDVDGVTLATGVVT

-593 HETEADGDHDY
+593 HGTEADGDHDY

-626 LGMASTEFDGRYGDT
+626 LGMASTEFDGRYGDA

-661 MPLTEA
+661 MPLTES

-689 TGNGETFSMDSTVT
+689 TVNGETFSMDSTVT

>member
-1 MKKPISFPSSHGQRS
+1 MKKLISFPSSRGQRS
-16 PVRTVIGTAVLFAV
+16 PVRTVLGTAVLLAV
-30 FSYYS
+30 LALGNTGAS
-35 PNVQAAGAFGNA
+35 AALSGN
-47 KRYTTS
+47 RYTTS

-60 TQFSNSIYNSY
+60 EQFSSSLYISL
-71 ITPHDENI
+71 ITPHDENT

-91 GIRDTPQKSWHV
+91 GIRDTPQNSWYV

-108 STGDVLNNQLNV
+108 STDDVLNNQLNV

-156 QLVGGYSVSGN
+156 QLGGGYSASGN
-167 VQDNQIVV
+167 VLNN
-175 AAGSKVVMNDQ
+175 KVVITASSQVVLDDQ
-186 IARGAYTE
+186 VAQGARTKGTDVVVT
-194 GKNAVLTSNSVTI
+194 GNSVVV
-207 EKNASFDSGR
+207 EENASFDPGPR
-217 NNVHALDGAY
+217 TAQALYGAY
-227 AQNGASVASDNFV
+227 AENGASDAKQNSVV
-240 EIKTGASVAGWVY
+240 IRHGASVAGDVF
-253 GVRINLGGTQ
+253 GVFIRGGSQDTP
-263 TTESVV
+263 SVA
-269 ENNAVRIEGGKVDGN
+269 ENNTVSIVGGRVVGHVRAVDVSGN
-284 VYAVY
+284 SQ
-289 IIAGT
+289 
-294 PKLTNYQG
+294 KLKSYQG
-302 NSVVLTDATVTGNIA
+302 NSVVLTDATVTGDVT

-322 RYDLSEE
+322 RYDLSTE
-329 PDTNKLVLHNSTIDG
+329 PDTNKLVLHNSTVEG
-344 NISVSKVHSSVDPT
+344 NLQVSYLSSSVDPT
-358 SVGRGT
+358 SVGKGT
-364 IEASGRNTVG
+364 IEASGKNTVG
-374 GSVRYFER
+374 GKVRDFER

-396 KHANAVLTM
+396 AHENAVLTM

-462 EELAENADPYADGL
+462 EELSENSDPYADGL

-543 AVHGGSSRYETGS
+543 VVHGGSSRYETGS

-593 HETEADGDHDY
+593 RGTEADGDHDY
-604 YGIGAAVRY
+604 YGVGAAVRY

-626 LGMASTEFDGRYGDT
+626 LGTASTEFDGRYGDA

-682 GDDAGLH
+682 GDDVGLH

-778 VGLKGYVGDRR
+778 VGLKGYVGDRQ

>member
-1 MKKPISFPSSHGQRS
+1 MKKLISFPSSRGQRS
-16 PVRTVIGTAVLFAV
+16 PMRTVIGTAVLLALLALGNTGA
-30 FSYYS
+30 S
-35 PNVQAAGAFGNA
+35 AALSGN
-47 KRYTTS
+47 RYTTS

-60 TQFSNSIYNSY
+60 HQFSSSLYNSL
-71 ITPHDENI
+71 ITPHDKNT
-79 PAEGQVLTVTGE
+79 PAVGQVLTVTGE
-91 GIRDTPQKSWHV
+91 GIREEPTRSWYV

-108 STGDVLNNQLNV
+108 TTDDVLNNQLNV

-144 LTLNTQSKVSFG
+144 LTLNTQSTVSFG
-156 QLVGGYSVSGN
+156 QLGGGYSASGN
-167 VQDNQIVV
+167 VLNNTVVITASSQVVLNNQVAQGARTRGTDVV
-175 AAGSKVVMNDQ
+175 VTG
-186 IARGAYTE
+186 
-194 GKNAVLTSNSVTI
+194 NSVVV
-207 EKNASFDSGR
+207 EENVSFDPGPR
-217 NNVHALDGAY
+217 TAQALYGAY
-227 AQNGASVASDNFV
+227 AQNGASDAKQNSVVIRHGALVAGDVFGVFILGGSQD
-240 EIKTGASVAGWVY
+240 TPSVA
-253 GVRINLGGTQ
+253 
-263 TTESVV
+263 
-269 ENNAVRIEGGKVDGN
+269 ENNTVSIVGGRVDGD
-284 VYAVY
+284 VRAVDVS
-289 IIAGT
+289 GNLQ
-294 PKLTNYQG
+294 KLKSYQG
-302 NSVVLTDATVTGNIA
+302 NSVVLTDATVTGNIS

-329 PDTNKLVLHNSTIDG
+329 PDTNKLVLYNSTIDG

-396 KHANAVLTM
+396 AHENAVLTM
-405 TGTGAVLDLQGREL
+405 TGTGAVLDLQEREL

-441 AIDNTTTLVKE
+441 AIDNTTTIVKE

-462 EELAENADPYADGL
+462 EELSENSDPYADGL

-483 MSGGELIS
+483 MSGDELIT
-491 KGTLSANENSKT
+491 KGTLSANANSKT

-537 KTATFG
+537 QTATFG

-556 SVDVDGVTLATGVAT
+556 SVDVDGVTLATGIAT

-593 HETEADGDHDY
+593 HGTEADGDHDY
-604 YGIGAAVRY
+604 YGVGAAVRY

-626 LGMASTEFDGRYGDT
+626 LGTASTEFDGRYADA

-661 MPLTEA
+661 VPITEA

-682 GDDAGLH
+682 GDDVGLH

-741 AEGTRAALDVPTLE
+741 VEGTRAALDVPTLE

-789 GVSGSALVTYAF
+789 GVSGSALLTYAF

>member
-1 MKKPISFPSSHGQRS
+1 MKKLISFPSSRGQRS
-16 PVRTVIGTAVLFAV
+16 PMRTVIGTAVLLALLALGNTGA
-30 FSYYS
+30 S
-35 PNVQAAGAFGNA
+35 AALSGN
-47 KRYTTS
+47 RYTTS

-60 TQFSNSIYNSY
+60 HQFSSSLYNSL
-71 ITPHDENI
+71 ITPHDKNT
-79 PAEGQVLTVTGE
+79 PAVGQVLTVTGE
-91 GIRDTPQKSWHV
+91 GIREEPTRSWYV

-108 STGDVLNNQLNV
+108 TTDDVLNNQLNV

-144 LTLNTQSKVSFG
+144 LTLNTQSTVSFG
-156 QLVGGYSVSGN
+156 QLGGGYSASGN
-167 VQDNQIVV
+167 VLNNTVV
-175 AAGSKVVMNDQ
+175 ITASSQVVLNDQ
-186 IARGAYTE
+186 VAQGARTRGTDVVVT
-194 GKNAVLTSNSVTI
+194 GNSVVV
-207 EKNASFDSGR
+207 EENASFDPGPR
-217 NNVHALDGAY
+217 TAQALYGAY
-227 AQNGASVASDNFV
+227 AQNGASDAKQNSVVIRHGALVAGDVFGVFILGGSQD
-240 EIKTGASVAGWVY
+240 TPSVA
-253 GVRINLGGTQ
+253 
-263 TTESVV
+263 
-269 ENNAVRIEGGKVDGN
+269 ENNTVSIVGGRVDGD
-284 VYAVY
+284 VRAVDVS
-289 IIAGT
+289 GNLQ
-294 PKLTNYQG
+294 KLKSYQG
-302 NSVVLTDATVTGNIA
+302 NSVVLTDATVTGNIS

-396 KHANAVLTM
+396 AHENAVLTM
-405 TGTGAVLDLQGREL
+405 TDTGAVLDLQEREL

-433 DLITGASV
+433 DLITGASL
-441 AIDNTTTLVKE
+441 AIDNTTTIVKE

-462 EELAENADPYADGL
+462 EELSENSDPYADGL

-483 MSGGELIS
+483 MSGDELIT
-491 KGTLSANENSKT
+491 KGTLSANANSKT

-537 KTATFG
+537 QTATFG

-593 HETEADGDHDY
+593 HGTEADGDHDY
-604 YGIGAAVRY
+604 YGVGAAVRY

-626 LGMASTEFDGRYGDT
+626 LGMASTEFDGRYGDA

-661 MPLTEA
+661 MSITEA
-667 LKLDLYGRYVLSYLD
+667 LKLDLYGRYVLSFLD
-682 GDDAGLH
+682 GDDVGLH

-769 SATSPWSFD
+769 SATSPWFFD
-778 VGLKGYVGDRR
+778 VGLETAGACRGRR
-789 GVSGSALVTYAF
+789 L

>member
-1 MKKPISFPSSHGQRS
+1 MKKLISFPSSRGQRS
-16 PVRTVIGTAVLFAV
+16 PMRTVIGTAVLLALLALGNTGA
-30 FSYYS
+30 S
-35 PNVQAAGAFGNA
+35 AALSGN
-47 KRYTTS
+47 RYTTS

-60 TQFSNSIYNSY
+60 HQFSSSLYNSL
-71 ITPHDENI
+71 ITPHDKNT
-79 PAEGQVLTVTGE
+79 PAVGQVLTVTGE
-91 GIRDTPQKSWHV
+91 GIREEPTRSWYV

-108 STGDVLNNQLNV
+108 TTDDVLNNQLNV

-144 LTLNTQSKVSFG
+144 LTLNTQSTVSFG
-156 QLVGGYSVSGN
+156 QLGGGYSASGN
-167 VQDNQIVV
+167 VLNNTVVITACSQVVLNNQVAQGARTRGTDVV
-175 AAGSKVVMNDQ
+175 VTG
-186 IARGAYTE
+186 
-194 GKNAVLTSNSVTI
+194 NSVVV
-207 EKNASFDSGR
+207 EENASFDPGPR
-217 NNVHALDGAY
+217 TAQALYGAY
-227 AQNGASVASDNFV
+227 AQNGASDAKQNSVVIRHGALVAGDVFGVFILGGSQD
-240 EIKTGASVAGWVY
+240 TPSVA
-253 GVRINLGGTQ
+253 
-263 TTESVV
+263 
-269 ENNAVRIEGGKVDGN
+269 ENNTISIVGGRVDGD
-284 VYAVY
+284 VRAVDVS
-289 IIAGT
+289 GNLQ
-294 PKLTNYQG
+294 KLKSYQG
-302 NSVVLTDATVTGNIA
+302 NSVVLTDATVTGNIS

-396 KHANAVLTM
+396 AHENAVLTM
-405 TGTGAVLDLQGREL
+405 TGTGAVLDLQEREL

-441 AIDNTTTLVKE
+441 AIDNTTTIVKE

-462 EELAENADPYADGL
+462 EELSENSDPYADGL

-483 MSGGELIS
+483 MSGDELIT
-491 KGTLSANENSKT
+491 KGTLSANANSKT

-537 KTATFG
+537 QTATFG

-556 SVDVDGVTLATGVAT
+556 SVDVDGVTLATGIAT

-593 HETEADGDHDY
+593 HGTEADGDHDY
-604 YGIGAAVRY
+604 YGVGAAVRY

-626 LGMASTEFDGRYGDT
+626 LGTASTEFDGRYADA

-661 MPLTEA
+661 VPITEA

-682 GDDAGLH
+682 GDDVGLH

-729 HVADGDAESDVL
+729 HVADGDVESDVL
-741 AEGTRAALDVPTLE
+741 VEGTRAALDVPTLE

>member
-1 MKKPISFPSSHGQRS
+1 MKKLISFPSSRGQRS
-16 PVRTVIGTAVLFAV
+16 PMRTVIGTAVLLALLALGNTGA
-30 FSYYS
+30 S
-35 PNVQAAGAFGNA
+35 AALSGN
-47 KRYTTS
+47 RYTTS

-60 TQFSNSIYNSY
+60 HQFSSSLYNSL
-71 ITPHDENI
+71 ITPHDKNT
-79 PAEGQVLTVTGE
+79 PAVGQVLTVTGE
-91 GIRDTPQKSWHV
+91 GIREEPTRSWYV

-108 STGDVLNNQLNV
+108 TTDDVLNNQLNV

-144 LTLNTQSKVSFG
+144 LTLNTQSTVSFG
-156 QLVGGYSVSGN
+156 QLGGGYSASGN
-167 VQDNQIVV
+167 VLNNTVV
-175 AAGSKVVMNDQ
+175 ITASSQVVLNDQ
-186 IARGAYTE
+186 VAQGARTRGTDVVVT
-194 GKNAVLTSNSVTI
+194 GNSVVV
-207 EKNASFDSGR
+207 EENASFDPGPR
-217 NNVHALDGAY
+217 TAQALYGAY
-227 AQNGASVASDNFV
+227 AQNGASDAKQNSVVIRHGALVAGDVFGVFILGGSQD
-240 EIKTGASVAGWVY
+240 TPSVA
-253 GVRINLGGTQ
+253 
-263 TTESVV
+263 
-269 ENNAVRIEGGKVDGN
+269 ENNTVSIVGGRVDGD
-284 VYAVY
+284 VRAVDVS
-289 IIAGT
+289 GN
-294 PKLTNYQG
+294 PQKLKSYQG

-317 VVNPT
+317 VVTPT
-322 RYDLSEE
+322 RYDLSTE

-374 GSVRYFER
+374 GSVRDFER

-396 KHANAVLTM
+396 AHENAVLTM

-419 VLTGEDSTLFSDSY
+419 VLAGEDSTLFSDSY

-537 KTATFG
+537 KAATFG

-556 SVDVDGVTLATGVAT
+556 SVDVNGVTLATGVAT

-593 HETEADGDHDY
+593 NGTEADGDHDY

-613 EFENPFYLDGSVR
+613 EFQNPFYLDGSVR
-626 LGMASTEFDGRYGDT
+626 LGMASTEFDGRYGDA

-661 MPLTEA
+661 MSITEA

-769 SATSPWSFD
+769 SATSPWSFN

>member
-1 MKKPISFPSSHGQRS
+1 MKKLISFPSSRGQRS
-16 PVRTVIGTAVLFAV
+16 PMRTVIGTAVLLALLALGNTGA
-30 FSYYS
+30 S
-35 PNVQAAGAFGNA
+35 AALNGN
-47 KRYTTS
+47 RYTTS

-60 TQFSNSIYNSY
+60 HQFSSSLYNSL
-71 ITPHDENI
+71 ITPHDKNT
-79 PAEGQVLTVTGE
+79 PAVGQVLTVTGE
-91 GIRDTPQKSWHV
+91 GIREEPTRSWYV

-108 STGDVLNNQLNV
+108 TTDDVLNNQLNV

-144 LTLNTQSKVSFG
+144 LTLNTQSTVSFG
-156 QLVGGYSVSGN
+156 QLGGGYSASGN
-167 VQDNQIVV
+167 VLNNTVVITASSQVVLNNQVAQGARTRGTDVV
-175 AAGSKVVMNDQ
+175 VTG
-186 IARGAYTE
+186 
-194 GKNAVLTSNSVTI
+194 NSVVV
-207 EKNASFDSGR
+207 EENASFDPGPR
-217 NNVHALDGAY
+217 TAQALYGAY
-227 AQNGASVASDNFV
+227 AQNGASDAKQNSVVIRHGALVAGDVFGVFILGGSQD
-240 EIKTGASVAGWVY
+240 TPSVA
-253 GVRINLGGTQ
+253 
-263 TTESVV
+263 
-269 ENNAVRIEGGKVDGN
+269 ENNTVSIVGGRVDGD
-284 VYAVY
+284 VRAVDVS
-289 IIAGT
+289 GNLQ
-294 PKLTNYQG
+294 KLKSYQG
-302 NSVVLTDATVTGNIA
+302 NSVVLTDATVTGNIS

-396 KHANAVLTM
+396 AHENAVLTM
-405 TGTGAVLDLQGREL
+405 TGTGAVLDLQEREL

-441 AIDNTTTLVKE
+441 AIDNTTTIVKE

-462 EELAENADPYADGL
+462 EELSENSDPYADGL

-483 MSGGELIS
+483 MSGDELIT
-491 KGTLSANENSKT
+491 KGTLSANANSKT

-537 KTATFG
+537 QTATFG

-556 SVDVDGVTLATGVAT
+556 SVDVDGVTLATGIAT

-593 HETEADGDHDY
+593 HGTEADGDHDY
-604 YGIGAAVRY
+604 YGVGAAVRY

-626 LGMASTEFDGRYGDT
+626 LGTASTEFDGRYADA

-661 MPLTEA
+661 VPITEA

-682 GDDAGLH
+682 GDDVGLH

-741 AEGTRAALDVPTLE
+741 VEGTRAALDVPTLE